1 MEKIRIDYTNKIINP
16 QKLWGIF
23 FIDKDNINY
32 LFINIY
38 LLTICLSFRR
48 NLYNFMKSFC

>member
-1 MEKIRIDYTNKIINP
+1 MEKIRIDYTNKTINP
-16 QKLWGIF
+16 EKLWGIF

>member
-38 LLTICLSFRR
+38 LLTICLSSYVCRYIIK
-48 NLYNFMKSFC
+48 LED